1 MSPGKRRSI
10 RYSIPPPL
18 TFAQLSMRLLSLFI
32 LLWLIMPAPA
42 RAQDSYGIEANF
54 MAGTVL
60 KHTKKFSAPVP
71 ELSTAYELLL
81 LKQTTGTQDW
91 EQRRRYPLWGVGLS
105 YTHYGIDSIYG
116 NSIGLYPVL
125 QIPLIRGKVVQW
137 NLRAGLGI
145 GYTTKHYERAPGWD
159 TLNNAIG
166 SHVNNFTV
174 FATDVH
180 CRVDEHWSL
189 LAGLNFSHLSNGAMK
204 QPNLGVNMYGGH
216 IGLRYWPDGDRQK
229 RIVRDRPRLRNRVLA
244 QARLGMAFNESGTTD
259 GPVYA
264 TYLASVFASRRYGGK
279 NKLFI
284 GVDYSYHSSIYAFQ
298 RNNEINVGNERAQSW
313 KSAVFIGHEWLFGR
327 MAVVTQ
333 VGVYIKEAVLR
344 QDPYYQKIGYNY
356 YLLRREQGGLKELCL
371 SIMLKTHKSDA
382 ELVEYGVGIG
392 F

>member
-1 MSPGKRRSI
+1 MRS
-10 RYSIPPPL
+10 
-18 TFAQLSMRLLSLFI
+18 FI
-32 LLWLIMPAPA
+32 LYLVFSVFVPCLV
-42 RAQDSYGIEANF
+42 RGQNSYGIEANF
-54 MAGTVL
+54 MAGKVL

-71 ELSTAYELLL
+71 ELSTAYELVF

-91 EQRRRYPLWGVGLS
+91 EQRRRFPLWGVGLS

-125 QIPLIRGKVVQW
+125 QVPLIRGKVFQW

-145 GYTTKHYERAPGWD
+145 GYSTEHYERAPGWD

-166 SHVNNFTV
+166 SHINNFTV

-180 CRVDEHWSL
+180 CRFNEHWSL

-216 IGLRYWPDGDRQK
+216 IGLRYWPDDDRAQ
-229 RIVRDRPRLRNRVLA
+229 RILRDRPKLPNRVLG
-244 QARLGMAFNESGTTD
+244 QLRLGLAFNESGNTD
-259 GPVYA
+259 GPIYP
-264 TYLASVFASRRYGGK
+264 TYLASAFASKRYGGK

-284 GVDYSYHSSIYAFQ
+284 GLDYSYHSTIYAFQ
-298 RNNEINVGNERAQSW
+298 RNNEINVGAERAHSW

-327 MAVVTQ
+327 MSLVTQ
-333 VGVYIKEAVLR
+333 IGFYIKEAVLR
-344 QDPYYQKIGYNY
+344 QEPYYQKVGYNY
-356 YLLRREQGGLKELCL
+356 YLIQRERGGLKELYVSVL
-371 SIMLKTHKSDA
+371 LKTHKSNA
-382 ELVEYGVGIG
+382 ELVEYGIGIG